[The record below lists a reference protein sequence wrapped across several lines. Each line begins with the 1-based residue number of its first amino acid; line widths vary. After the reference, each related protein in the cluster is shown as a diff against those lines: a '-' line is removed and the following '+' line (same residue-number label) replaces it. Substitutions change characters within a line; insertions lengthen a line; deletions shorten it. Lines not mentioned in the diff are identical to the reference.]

1 MLVGTKSYTVGA
13 RSVGGGSKEKKKEKS
28 TITCLE
34 TVINGQFKTDRN
46 RGPDSRCPD
55 WAFGTKP

>member
-13 RSVGGGSKEKKKEKS
+13 RSVGGGSTQKKG